1 MSPRSFVSTTGLLA
15 RHLRSRAAASI
26 ALALLIAVGVAI
38 AVLLPRVTVL
48 VSDAELHDQ
57 VGAAAPG
64 VSDLY
69 GTGTLGPLNLTN
81 QPTAQQLFGQTDSTL
96 AGVPDSLPAP
106 LQTTLGTVSWVAVLP
121 PDPVTLDEP
130 RSLVQPV
137 LNLAV
142 DLRWRERVTLVEGDV
157 PSAPRG
163 TASGLVEMAISKD
176 YAELAGFR
184 VGDVVDYIGTRVIV
198 SGIYTA
204 KDPEAA
210 YWVHAPELLTP
221 TVTSSPGALVRVR
234 GGAFIDPAAAAV
246 MPTSLERS
254 ELRAWYPIL
263 AETMT
268 YADVPQLDDQLKRV
282 VSLGLYL
289 PTGESLSFGT
299 GLLATFERVSAPLA
313 TSAALLA
320 IVSSAPLGA
329 FLAVLALGAR
339 TVADRRRA
347 VLALAE
353 SRGASSLQSHAAM
366 LLEGVLI
373 SLPSAVVASLG
384 ANAIL
389 PSDAPPHTYVLPG
402 LIAAALPL
410 FFVTSMR
417 LTQSRR
423 EDVGARERHGRW
435 ILEALV
441 VGVAALA
448 VFLLMR
454 RGLLVGENGAIDPL
468 LALAP
473 LLITLVVCVV
483 VLRLLPL
490 PLLAI
495 QRATKTGKSSVS
507 LVGATGAVR
516 ANTVAYPFVFATVVA
531 VSATVFC
538 LVLVSTVTAG
548 LKSTAES
555 LTGSDINVS
564 AVTLDDV
571 DAIRSITGVAGAAGL
586 FTAYGVDL
594 ALGADTRPV
603 TAVFADLEALHEVR
617 PDIPNLPLHS
627 VLVSRD
633 IADRGQA
640 ATTVNGFP
648 VAIAGTVP
656 SSGLPG
662 MTGSWVLADLADA
675 PSVFGRTPRIGTML
689 VSVEP
694 GAGIADTADA
704 VRNVVTDAQSPENR
718 DRVTVIDTATLTAD
732 AAARPSVAGVILG
745 LTAGAALSLIL
756 CVIAVSLEALGAANR
771 RSRTRGILQLLGMSA
786 AQLRGV
792 LVWEFAPVAITA
804 IAAGTGFGVVTAVV
818 VANLLDL
825 RNLTGGTTAIAASV
839 PGIQVGVVIALF
851 AIVVAVTATLTSA
864 GARRLN
870 AAAAVKM
877 GAE

>member
-1 MSPRSFVSTTGLLA
+1 MNRRSAVRTTGLLA
-15 RHLRSRAAASI
+15 RHLRSRATTSI
-26 ALALLIAVGVAI
+26 ALALLVAVGVGL

-48 VSDAELHDQ
+48 ISDAELHDQ
-57 VGAAAPG
+57 VQAAGPG

-69 GTGTLGPLNLTN
+69 GTGTLGPLTVTN
-81 QPTAQQLFGQTDSTL
+81 EPTAQQLFGQTDSTL
-96 AGVPDSLPAP
+96 SGVPDSLPAP
-106 LQTTLGTVSWVAVLP
+106 LRTTLGAVSWVAVLP
-121 PDPVTLDEP
+121 PDPVTIDEP
-130 RSLVQPV
+130 RLLVQPV
-137 LNLAV
+137 LNLAI
-142 DLRWRERVTLVEGDV
+142 DLHWRERVTLVEGDV
-157 PSAPRG
+157 PSPPQE
-163 TASGLVEMAISKD
+163 TASGMVEMAISKD

-184 VGDVVDYIGTRVIV
+184 VGDVVNYVGTPVIV
-198 SGIYTA
+198 SGIYVA
-204 KDPEAA
+204 KDPAAA
-210 YWVHAPELLTP
+210 YWVHAPELLSP
-221 TVTSSPGALVRVR
+221 TVTNSPGALVRVR
-234 GGAFIDPAAAAV
+234 GGAFIDPAAAAG

-263 AETMT
+263 SESMT
-268 YADVPQLDDQLKRV
+268 YADVPKLDDQLKRL

-289 PTGESLSFGT
+289 PTGESLSFRT
-299 GLLATFERVSAPLA
+299 GLLDTFERVSAPLA

-339 TVADRRRA
+339 SVASRRRA
-347 VLALAE
+347 VLALAV
-353 SRGASSLQSHAAM
+353 SRGASSIQSHATM

-373 SLPSAVVASLG
+373 SLPSGVVALLV
-384 ANAIL
+384 ANIIL
-389 PSDAPPHTYVLPG
+389 PPGPHPDSYVLPG

-417 LTQSRR
+417 LAQSRR
-423 EDVGARERHGRW
+423 QDVGVREQRGRW
-435 ILEALV
+435 IIEAV
-441 VGVAALA
+441 VVLVAALA

-454 RGLLVGENGAIDPL
+454 RGLVVGESGAIDPL
-468 LALAP
+468 LALTP

-483 VLRLLPL
+483 VLRILPL

-495 QRATKTGKSSVS
+495 QRATKAGRSSVS

-548 LKSTAES
+548 ITSTAES

-564 AVTLDDV
+564 AVALDDV
-571 DAIRSITGVAGAAGL
+571 DAIRSVTGVDGTAGL

-603 TAVFADLEALHEVR
+603 AAVFADLAALHEVR
-617 PDIPNLPLHS
+617 PDIPDLPLHS
-627 VLVSRD
+627 VLVSQD
-633 IADRGQA
+633 IADRGQE
-640 ATTVNGFP
+640 TTALNGVP
-648 VAIAGTVP
+648 VTIAGAVP
-656 SSGLPG
+656 PAGLPG

-675 PSVFGRTPRIGTML
+675 PAVFGSAPRIGTLL

-694 GAGIADTADA
+694 GAAIAKTAEA
-704 VRNVVTDAQSPENR
+704 IRGVVTDAQSAENR
-718 DRVTVIDTATLTAD
+718 DRVTVLDTATLSAD

-745 LTAGAALSLIL
+745 LTAGAGLSLIL
-756 CVIAVSLEALGAANR
+756 CVIAVALEALSAANR

-786 AQLRGV
+786 RQLRGV
-792 LVWEFAPVAITA
+792 LAWEFAPVAITA
-804 IAAGTGFGVVTAVV
+804 TAAGTGFGIGIAVV
-818 VANLLDL
+818 VANLVDL
-825 RNLTGGTTAIAASV
+825 RDLTGGTAVIEASV
-839 PGIQVGVVIALF
+839 PVIQVGGVIAVF